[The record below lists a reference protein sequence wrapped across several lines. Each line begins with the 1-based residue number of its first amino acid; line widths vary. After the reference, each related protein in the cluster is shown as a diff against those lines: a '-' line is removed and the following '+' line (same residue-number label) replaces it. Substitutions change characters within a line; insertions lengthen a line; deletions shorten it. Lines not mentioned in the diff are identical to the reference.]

1 MKGEGGAEAEIE
13 GGAEVQEDTEV
24 GAETGEV
31 EVGLKLRD
39 IILHPR
45 ETHLDLVASPHHLGR
60 RNGISRKSWTLERF
74 TKGTAQESREGRNGR
89 RTILTEKG
97 KVKEME
103 KKRSMDLTNWSQGK
117 K

>member
-1 MKGEGGAEAEIE
+1 MKGEGGAGAEIE

-31 EVGLKLRD
+31 EVGQKLRD

-97 KVKEME
+97 KEME
-103 KKRSMDLTNWSQGK
+103 KKRSMDLTNWSRGK

>member
-31 EVGLKLRD
+31 EVALKLRD
-39 IILHPR
+39 IIPHPR

-97 KVKEME
+97 KEME
-103 KKRSMDLTNWSQGK
+103 KKRSMDLTNWSRGK